1 MKRILL
7 WSILLFAGCTQTP
20 IDEGVIA
27 FRNEFYAEIEA
38 AANSSDSRTFLDE
51 KIRLRWT
58 ADDRITIFKKTSY
71 NRQFKYMGVTGANA
85 GGFTQ
90 VSTDDEFWY
99 GATLPY
105 NYAAYPH
112 SDAMSFHEDGYF
124 VLTMP
129 AEQIYAEN
137 SVGLGANTM
146 VAVSESGQLMF
157 KNVGS
162 FLRVRLWGDNQQVQ
176 SVTLTTKGEEVLAGP
191 AKITPSLTEAPLC
204 EMTGSTKSI
213 TLNCTTPITVSDS
226 EDTPTDFWIVLPPTT
241 FADGFTVTVQNQYG
255 NTQTFNIDQAFKF
268 EQNTYYNLK
277 REVTMGLI
285 PDNQIWYTIA
295 ASTTNNVDVSDLG
308 AEAFGASVISHT
320 YDDTTKK
327 GVIMFDGPVT
337 KIGERVFQNAR
348 FATLILPQTVTAI
361 ESRAIHQCSSLTK
374 IHLGNQITSIGHTA
388 FWNCRT
394 LSEIQLPKS
403 LTEIGKS
410 AFYGC
415 RELTHVD
422 IPEGI
427 TLIDEGCFQR
437 CAKLATIT
445 LPSTLQTLA
454 KKAFSNTALTEVSIP
469 NSVQDVMGNPFSGC
483 SNLAKISGKF
493 ASSDGRLLIVN
504 NWVLAVATAGS
515 TTITIPDGVVGIGY
529 QSFEGGTMA
538 CVKLPESI
546 QQISLNPFVGCS
558 NLSEFQGTYASTDGR
573 CLVIN
578 NEIVAFAPANITTPY
593 TIPATVES
601 IGSEAFRGYK
611 GQGITIPANVK
622 RIGDLAFY
630 QCPLEQLVFE
640 EGIEE
645 ICEGAFY
652 WCNAIQQVT
661 LPASVKKIWNQAFRE
676 CQAMTKFYCKA
687 TTPPTACMNDAGDTW
702 SAFNGAAEGFVIYV
716 PASEDDSIINAYKAA
731 DGWSDYAD
739 AIVEYDFSAEQQ

>member
-7 WSILLFAGCTQTP
+7 WGVLLLAGCTQSP
-20 IDEGVIA
+20 IDEGVVTSQ
-27 FRNEFYAEIEA
+27 NEFYAEIEEA
-38 AANSSDSRTFLDE
+38 ASESNSRTFLDE

-71 NRQFKYMGVTGANA
+71 NRQFKFMGITGANA
-85 GGFTQ
+85 GGFAQ

-112 SDAMSFHEDGYF
+112 SNATSFHEDGYF

-129 AEQIYAEN
+129 AEQTYTEN

-146 VAVSESGQLMF
+146 VAMSEDGQLMF

-176 SVTLTTKGEEVLAGP
+176 SVTLTSKGKEVLAGP
-191 AKITPSLTEAPLC
+191 AKITPSLTEGPLC

-213 TLNCTTPITVSDS
+213 TLNCTTPVTVSNS

-241 FADGFTVTVQNQYG
+241 FADGFTVSVQNQYG
-255 NTQTFNIDQAFKF
+255 NTQTFDIDQAFKF

-285 PDNQIWYTIA
+285 PDNQIWYTV
-295 ASTTNNVDVSDLG
+295 TETRLNNVDVSDLG
-308 AEAFGASVISHT
+308 EESFGASVISHT

-327 GVIMFDGPVT
+327 GVITFDGPVT
-337 KIGERVFQNAR
+337 KIGERAFQNAR
-348 FATLILPQTVTAI
+348 FATLILPQTVTTIEAWAI
-361 ESRAIHQCSSLTK
+361 NQCSFLTK
-374 IHLGNQITSIGHTA
+374 IHLGNQITSIGRDA

-403 LTEIGKS
+403 LTEIGRS

-427 TLIDEGCFQR
+427 TLIDEFCFQH
-437 CAKLATIT
+437 CVKLATIT
-445 LPSTLQTLA
+445 LPSTLQTIG
-454 KKAFSNTALTEVSIP
+454 KEAFGSTGLKEVNIP
-469 NSVQDVMGNPFSGC
+469 NSVQHIMVNPFNYC
-483 SNLAKISGKF
+483 QELTKFSGKF
-493 ASSDGRLLIVN
+493 TSADGRFLIVN
-504 NWVLAVATAGS
+504 NWVVSVASAG
-515 TTITIPDGVVGIGY
+515 TTTLTIPDEVIGISY
-529 QSFEGGTMA
+529 LAFEGSTMA

-546 QQISLNPFVGCS
+546 QDLSVNPFLGCA
-558 NLSEFQGTYASTDGR
+558 NLSEFRGKYASTDGR
-573 CLVIN
+573 CLIVN
-578 NEIVAFAPANITTPY
+578 NEIVAFAPANITVPY

-601 IGSEAFRGYK
+601 IGWDAFRNYNCNA
-611 GQGITIPANVK
+611 ITIPSNVK
-622 RIGDLAFY
+622 KIGGSAFY
-630 QCPLEQLVFE
+630 NCRELEQLSFD
-640 EGIEE
+640 EGVE
-645 ICEGAFY
+645 IIDSSAFY
-652 WCNAIQQVT
+652 WCSAIQQVT
-661 LPASVKKIWNQAFRE
+661 LPASVKEIGDQAFRE
-676 CQAMTKFYCKA
+676 CQAMTEFYCKA
-687 TTPPTACMNDAGDTW
+687 TTPPIARVDNATDTW
-702 SAFNGAAEGFVIYV
+702 DAFSITDGFVIYV
-716 PASEDDSIINAYKAA
+716 PASDDDSIINAYKAA
-731 DGWSDYAD
+731 DGWQKYAD
-739 AIVEYDFSAEQQ
+739 RIQEYDFSAE